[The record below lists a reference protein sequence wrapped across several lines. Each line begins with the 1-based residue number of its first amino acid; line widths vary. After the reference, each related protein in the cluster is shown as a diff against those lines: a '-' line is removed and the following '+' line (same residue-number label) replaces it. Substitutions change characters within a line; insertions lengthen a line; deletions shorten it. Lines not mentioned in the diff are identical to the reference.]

1 MLLAHRDDTK
11 ELVETTMSQSHIR
24 PANRRLAL
32 VAAAVLVVGWSAPS
46 SGETVH
52 SCHSERSREAAKS
65 RNRNRQSAEGTV
77 QDLTIPS
84 KSYPPSRHLWVYTPA
99 GYPTSCAG
107 TCNLI
112 LAFDGGMYLGAM
124 PLPRILD
131 SLTAARRT
139 PPTVAILFDN
149 GGATRLDDLANH
161 DRLASFVADELIPW
175 ARAKWSVTRDPS
187 RTIITGSSAGGLAA
201 AYIAFKHP
209 DLFGN
214 VLSQSGAFWRGNEG
228 ANDAPFEWVT
238 AQYQS
243 APKKEIRFV
252 LEVGALETT
261 GAMGGAVPSLVV
273 ANRKLRDALA
283 AKQYRVDY
291 FEVPGGDHSPETWR
305 VRLPL
310 GIVALAPWR

>member
-1 MLLAHRDDTK
+1 
-11 ELVETTMSQSHIR
+11 
-24 PANRRLAL
+24 
-32 VAAAVLVVGWSAPS
+32 
-46 SGETVH
+46 
-52 SCHSERSREAAKS
+52 
-65 RNRNRQSAEGTV
+65 
-77 QDLTIPS
+77 
-84 KSYPPSRHLWVYTPA
+84 VYTPA
-99 GYPTSCAG
+99 DYPKSCGAG
-107 TCNLI
+107 CNLI

-124 PLPRILD
+124 PLPTILD

-149 GGATRLDDLANH
+149 GGTTRLDDLANH
-161 DRLASFVADELIPW
+161 DRFATFVADELIPW
-175 ARAKWSVTRDPS
+175 ARAQWTVTRDPS

-201 AYIAFKHP
+201 AYIAFKRP

-243 APKKEIRFV
+243 APKRDIRFV

-261 GAMGGAVPSLVV
+261 GAMGGAAPSLVA
-273 ANRKLRDALA
+273 ANRKLRDALV
-283 AKQYRVDY
+283 AKQYRVEY
-291 FEVPGGDHSPETWR
+291 FEVPGGQHSPETWG
-305 VRLPL
+305 VRLPF

>member
-11 ELVETTMSQSHIR
+11 ELVETTMSQSRIR
-24 PANRRLAL
+24 LSNRRLAL
-32 VAAAVLVVGWSAPS
+32 VAAAVLVLVWSAPS
-46 SGETVH
+46 GGEAMT

-65 RNRNRQSAEGTV
+65 RNRSRQSAEGTV
-77 QDLTIPS
+77 QEVTVPS

-99 GYPTSCAG
+99 GYPKSCGAG
-107 TCNLI
+107 CNLI

-131 SLTAARRT
+131 SLTAARHT

-161 DRLASFVADELIPW
+161 DRFESFVADELIPW
-175 ARAKWSVTRDPS
+175 ARSKWTVTHDPS

-201 AYIAFKHP
+201 AYIAFKRP

-228 ANDAPFEWVT
+228 SNDAPFEWVT
-238 AQYQS
+238 SQYRS
-243 APKKEIRFV
+243 APKKDIRFV

-261 GAMGGAVPSLVV
+261 GAMGGAAPSLVV
-273 ANRKLRDALA
+273 ANRKLHDAAGRQTIPRRLLRGA
-283 AKQYRVDY
+283 GRQ
-291 FEVPGGDHSPETWR
+291 HSH
-305 VRLPL
+305 
-310 GIVALAPWR
+310 